1 MKKKLMLI
9 IFALVLL
16 PVLAFAAQIEGT
28 VQGYHCVT
36 QGKIC
41 PVGQEDP
48 LAALEQVFVVL
59 TAKDGYYFVSNLDRA
74 VLSRYINTKVR
85 VTGNISAK
93 FKAITAEKLEVS
105 KKGGWVVTWSKE
117 MQKQLGMD
125 LGI

>member
-1 MKKKLMLI
+1 MKKKLILI
-9 IFALVLL
+9 AFALVLL

-41 PVGQEDP
+41 PIGQEDP
-48 LAALEQVFVVL
+48 LVSLEQVFVVL

-93 FKAITAEKLEVS
+93 FKAITAEKFEVS
-105 KKGGWVVTWSKE
+105 KKGGWVVTWTKE
-117 MQKQLGMD
+117 MQKQLGLD
-125 LGI
+125 LGL

>member
-1 MKKKLMLI
+1 MKKKLILI
-9 IFALVLL
+9 AFALVLL

-41 PVGQEDP
+41 PIGQEDP
-48 LAALEQVFVVL
+48 LVALEQVFVVL

-93 FKAITAEKLEVS
+93 FKAITAEKFEVS
-105 KKGGWVVTWSKE
+105 KKGGWVVTWTKE
-117 MQKQLGMD
+117 MQKQLGLD
-125 LGI
+125 LGL